1 MDAETRRRIKE
12 TVVEILKGADMA
24 ETTELKVRSL
34 ASEKLGVDLSVPELK
49 RFVREVVESFL
60 LSNEVDHSG
69 GSGREVGEAAVADG
83 GKELEKAGREEEEE
97 EEEEEGRE
105 NKRSLGER
113 ELDDE
118 GNLVVCR
125 LSSKRKVTIQDFRG
139 RTLVSIREF
148 YDKGGKELPSN
159 KGISLTVDQ
168 WASFRDAVP
177 SIETAIKKLESRLQ

>member
-1 MDAETRRRIKE
+1 MDAETRRRIEE

-24 ETTELKVRSL
+24 ETTELKVRSM

-49 RFVREVVESFL
+49 RFVRGVVESFL

-69 GSGREVGEAAVADG
+69 GSGSGPEVGEAPVVNS
-83 GKELEKAGREEEEE
+83 GKELEKAGREEEE

-125 LSSKRKVTIQDFRG
+125 VSLSIEFENRSPYG
-139 RTLVSIREF
+139 RIREAL
-148 YDKGGKELPSN
+148 GLPS
-159 KGISLTVDQ
+159 SL
-168 WASFRDAVP
+168 SLCIF
-177 SIETAIKKLESRLQ
+177 SHC

>member
-49 RFVREVVESFL
+49 RFVRDGPL
-60 LSNEVDHSG
+60 G
-69 GSGREVGEAAVADG
+69 GSGREVREAAVVDG

-97 EEEEEGRE
+97 EEEGRE
-105 NKRSLGER
+105 NKRNLGER